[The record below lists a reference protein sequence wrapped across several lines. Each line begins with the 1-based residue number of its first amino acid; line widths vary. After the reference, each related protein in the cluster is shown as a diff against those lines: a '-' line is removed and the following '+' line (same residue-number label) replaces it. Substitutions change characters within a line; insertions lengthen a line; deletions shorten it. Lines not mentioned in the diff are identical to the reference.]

1 MRLLFILVILFLI
14 SFSSCKPQTNN
25 YDFKEV
31 NKILLEAIE
40 NRAFPGTEVLVSK
53 NNRII
58 YEKAFGHLTYDEN
71 SALVSNETI
80 YDIASLTKV
89 IATTTCA
96 MICYDRKLF
105 NLDDPVAKYLP
116 EFAVNK
122 KENITIKNL
131 LLHNS
136 GLPAFRRY
144 YDKYNAAEEVF
155 NDIISLELDYKTGT
169 KTVYSDLGIIILGKL
184 IEVVTG
190 KKLDQ
195 FCEEEIFRPL
205 QMNNTLFNPPDSLKY
220 RIAPTEYDN
229 YWRNRLVW
237 GTVHDENAALL
248 DGVAGHA
255 GLFST
260 AEDISHLLQMLI
272 NGGIYKGNRIINSE
286 TIQLF
291 TTRSSANS
299 TRALGWDTKS
309 KYGSSAG
316 NLFDLSSFGHT
327 GFTGTSIWVE
337 PTRKLFVI
345 FLTNRVYPTRNNKKL
360 YKIRPALHNAVIK
373 SIE

>member
-1 MRLLFILVILFLI
+1 MRLLFILVILFLT
-14 SFSSCKPQTNN
+14 SFISCKPQTNN

-58 YEKAFGHLTYDEN
+58 YEMAFGHLTYDEN

-144 YDKYNAAEEVF
+144 YDKYNSAEEVF

-184 IEVVTG
+184 IEVATG

-237 GTVHDENAALL
+237 GTVHDENASLL

-291 TTRSSANS
+291 TTRSSTNS

-316 NLFDLSSFGHT
+316 DLFDLSSFGHT

-360 YKIRPALHNAVIK
+360 YEIRPALHNAVIK

>member
-1 MRLLFILVILFLI
+1 MKLIIILVILFLV

-25 YDFKEV
+25 YNFKEV
-31 NKILLEAIE
+31 DNILLEAIA
-40 NRAFPGTEVLVSK
+40 NGAFPGAVVLVSK
-53 NNRII
+53 KNRII
-58 YEKAFGHLTYDEN
+58 YEKSFGHLTYDEN
-71 SALVSNETI
+71 SAMVSNETI

-89 IATTTCA
+89 IATTTCT

-116 EFAVNK
+116 EFAVNE

-144 YDKYNAAEEVF
+144 YDMYDSAEEVC
-155 NDIISLELDYKTGT
+155 NDIISLELEYKTGT

-184 IEVVTG
+184 IELVTG

-195 FCEEEIFRPL
+195 FCKKEIFQPL
-205 QMNNTLFNPPDSLKY
+205 QMYNTFYNPPDSLKY

-272 NGGIYKGNRIINSE
+272 DGGTYNGKRLINGE
-286 TIQLF
+286 TIELF
-291 TTRSSANS
+291 TKKSSAKS

-309 KYGSSAG
+309 KTGSSAG
-316 NLFDLSSFGHT
+316 DLFDLSSFGHT
-327 GFTGTSIWVE
+327 GFTGTSIWVD

-345 FLTNRVYPTRNNKKL
+345 FLTNRIYPSRNNKKL
-360 YKIRPALHNAVIK
+360 YKIRPALHNAIIK
-373 SIE
+373 SID